1 MLKLVPTLGAV
12 AVSLLLVSPA
22 RGQNT
27 AGDSPPAPS
36 PQTTVESKAD
46 QPVDGSGQATD
57 QPPPVVRKVRNFIEN
72 SPIVQRLKG
81 DGIYPRIGGLS
92 PGSGLAGGA
101 GYRRH
106 LNWAYVD
113 VSGVISTKAY
123 RGIDVQARWID

>member
-1 MLKLVPTLGAV
+1 MLKLVPPLGAV
-12 AVSLLLVSPA
+12 AVSLLLCSPV

-36 PQTTVESKAD
+36 PQTTAESKAD

-101 GYRRH
+101 GYRRD
-106 LNWAYVD
+106 LNWGDGD
-113 VSGVISTKAY
+113 VSGVVFPTAY
-123 RGIDVQARWID
+123 LGGARQG